1 VNSPI
6 AARQYLESN
15 FPEFSYG
22 PVQYFCGGAS
32 GGPTSV
38 APDNPCKEFLG
49 VGRNNLIMTKTKI
62 HPDLLEI
69 AAMRARWKEE
79 RAAGATSE
87 TFARWRLRVRAKVL
101 DELRKVLDDD
111 RRQWPDPRKRDLG
124 KPERRKRRRAF

>member
-1 VNSPI
+1 MDLFGIFVGVRVEAQRVSP
-6 AARQYLESN
+6 Q
-15 FPEFSYG
+15 
-22 PVQYFCGGAS
+22 
-32 GGPTSV
+32 T
-38 APDNPCKEFLG
+38 NPCKEFLG
-49 VGRNNLIMTKTKI
+49 VARNNLIMTKTKT

-101 DELRKVLDDD
+101 DDD

>member
-1 VNSPI
+1 MDLFGIFVGVRVEAQRVSP
-6 AARQYLESN
+6 E
-15 FPEFSYG
+15 
-22 PVQYFCGGAS
+22 
-32 GGPTSV
+32 T
-38 APDNPCKEFLG
+38 NPRKEFLG
-49 VGRNNLIMTKTKI
+49 LARNNLIMTKTKI

-124 KPERRKRRRAF
+124 KPERRKRRRPF